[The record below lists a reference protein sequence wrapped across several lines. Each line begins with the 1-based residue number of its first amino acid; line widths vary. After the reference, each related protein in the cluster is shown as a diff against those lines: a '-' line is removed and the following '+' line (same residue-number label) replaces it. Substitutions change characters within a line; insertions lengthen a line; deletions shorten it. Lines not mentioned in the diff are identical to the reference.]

1 MLLKVLLQSVLLAGY
16 FILVARESIA
26 RGDPGSKATLWLL
39 TQGFP
44 IESCLLQVLNLISR
58 KSVHLPHRDP
68 TLGPKRCVDALVQ
81 LFAQIICH

>member
-58 KSVHLPHRDP
+58 QPVHLPHRDP
-68 TLGPKRCVDALVQ
+68 TLDPKRCVDALVQ